1 MSLSRPEQ
9 LQNLIKAGRR
19 MGWSKEELSDEELTR
34 LYSRL
39 FKRCEEKGGT
49 ESDDIDCH
57 DVAFGIGK
65 KRIIKD
71 SPDSMQDKDIENRK
85 GELGEQLK
93 NKFDIGNLTEIDR
106 WVASCVNG
114 YITVL
119 PGDKILSRMYC
130 PVCHKR
136 SWIDPHPEE
145 VSKQKIDE
153 RTLKRLNRSETF
165 LE

>member
-1 MSLSRPEQ
+1 MSSNHPEQ
-9 LQNLIKAGRR
+9 LQDLIEAVRRGRL
-19 MGWSKEELSDEELTR
+19 KDELSDEEVIG

-39 FKRCEEKGGT
+39 FSRCDEANET
-49 ESDDIDCH
+49 TSDDINCH
-57 DVAFGIGK
+57 EYARDYGMVLINLGPHHTLP
-65 KRIIKD
+65 
-71 SPDSMQDKDIENRK
+71 SDIEEQK
-85 GELGEQLK
+85 SKLGYKLK
-93 NKFDIGNLTEIDR
+93 NEFKVDKLTKIDR
-106 WVASCVNG
+106 WVASCANG

-136 SWIDPHPEE
+136 SWIDPHPDE

-165 LE
+165 LK